1 MATAEPL
8 AVPGAATR
16 RWRLV
21 AVTLLLGGTLALV
34 GFRRSSPVFSA
45 LHSVDEQPVATGRA
59 LQGFSL
65 SAFKPKPRPIFLMH
79 GLGSN
84 AAVYNQMAT
93 WIPTQVPGTK
103 TYSIPLFENDASW
116 TSLLKQVPEVQDYIR
131 NIVSKDKESFKNG
144 YDLVCHSQ
152 GAVICRALLMDMDDH
167 EVHTFIS
174 MAGPQMGAWGDEL
187 KLSSGV
193 NKMLLEADLGTL
205 VYAPMLQRSNSV
217 ANLWNDPMR
226 QKEFVES
233 NEFLPKYLGLTDD
246 KKENARRKANFIR
259 LRKAVFLVG
268 DFGAK
273 HFDGSIEPWQSAIW
287 GYYKDGSKTEI
298 ISMHETKEY
307 KDDLFG
313 LKTLNEQG
321 RLILQSPPNV
331 AHSAWVLDYNTV
343 AMYVLPQLGGQ

>member
-1 MATAEPL
+1 
-8 AVPGAATR
+8 
-16 RWRLV
+16 
-21 AVTLLLGGTLALV
+21 LLGGTLALV
-34 GFRRSSPVFSA
+34 GFWRPSPILSA
-45 LHSVDEQPVATGRA
+45 LHRGNDQGRAIGRA

-65 SAFKPKPRPIFLMH
+65 SAFKPTPRPIFLMH

-84 AAVYNQMAT
+84 AAVFDSMVG
-93 WIPTQVPGTK
+93 WIANAVPDTK
-103 TYSIPLFENDASW
+103 MYSIRLFENKDSW
-116 TSLLKQVPEVQDYIR
+116 TSLLKQVPEVEDYIR
-131 NIVSKDKESFKNG
+131 NIVSSDKESFKNG

-152 GAVICRALLMDMDDH
+152 GGVICRALVMDMDDH

-193 NKMLLEADLGTL
+193 NKMLLQADLGDL

-217 ANLWNDPMR
+217 ANLWNDPTR
-226 QKEFVES
+226 QKEFVEQ
-233 NEFLPKYLGLTDD
+233 NEFLPKYLCLTDD
-246 KKENARRKANFIR
+246 EKENARRKANFIR
-259 LRKAVFLVG
+259 LRKAAFLVG

-287 GYYKDGSKTEI
+287 GYYKDGSRTEI
-298 ISMHETKEY
+298 ISMKETKEY